1 MNATTSP
8 ARGSQQELS
17 RVIEPLASY
26 ICAAN
31 RPRAAL
37 ESALAILLSEVR
49 ATNRSA
55 RAHVRGKS
63 GQGWG

>member
-1 MNATTSP
+1 MNACAAQP
-8 ARGSQQELS
+8 RGPQQELA

-49 ATNRSA
+49 ATQGSA
-55 RAHVRGKS
+55 RAHVRARS
-63 GQGWG
+63 AQVWG

>member
-1 MNATTSP
+1 MNGYHAQP
-8 ARGSQQELS
+8 RGAQQDLA

-37 ESALAILLSEVR
+37 ENALAILLSEVR

>member
-1 MNATTSP
+1 MNVSP
-8 ARGSQQELS
+8 LPPQGTRQELA

-26 ICAAN
+26 ICAAH
-31 RPRAAL
+31 RPRVAL
-37 ESALAILLSEVR
+37 ESAVAILLSEVR